1 MNTYIALLRGINVSG
16 QKKIKM
22 DRLQAIFEELNFSAV
37 ETYIQSGNVVF
48 QSEGSDQF
56 DLARL
61 AKDKINETYGFD
73 VEVIVFSHAEI
84 KEVLDNNPFFD
95 DRTKDPERFYVTF
108 LSDKPSSDYIE
119 KLKTFDYSPEEY
131 HLINTTIYFFAA
143 NGYGR
148 AKMNNNFFE
157 NKLKVFA
164 TTRNWK
170 TINKLVEMSNKGS

>member
-22 DRLQAIFEELNFSAV
+22 DELQDIFEDLNFSVV
-37 ETYIQSGNVVF
+37 ETYIQSGNVAF
-48 QSEGSDQF
+48 QSENTDQY

-61 AKDKINETYGFD
+61 VKDEINEKYGFN
-73 VEVIVFSHAEI
+73 VEVIVLSQDEI
-84 KEVLDNNPFFD
+84 QNVLDRNPFID
-95 DRTKDPERFYVTF
+95 DPTKDPERFYVTF
-108 LSDKPSSDYIE
+108 LSEKPSTDKIE
-119 KLKTFDYSPEEY
+119 NLKTYDYNPEEY
-131 HLINTTIYFFAA
+131 HLINTTIYFYAA

-170 TINKLVEMSNKGS
+170 TVNKLVEICKK